1 MKGIILAGGSGSRLY
16 PCTKVTNK
24 HLLPVY
30 DLPMIY
36 YPLRMLERA
45 GIKDI
50 LIVSGPGHAG
60 DFLNLLGSGKEF
72 GVDLSFDVQEE
83 SGGIAQALDVGR
95 KFVGDGD
102 CIVVLGDNIF
112 EEDIQAFVENFRQQ
126 DGGAR
131 VFLKEVS
138 NEEAKR
144 FGCAV
149 VDGDKVSYVEEKPLQ
164 PKSNLAMTGLYIF
177 DSEIF
182 KIISTLNPSARGE
195 FEITDAIGAYVKNGK
210 CKYDIVRGFWSDT
223 GTFESLQRTS
233 TFIHNKRTGTNT
245 GDRVTED
252 INKFKEELD
261 TLKRKLDERFL

>member
-1 MKGIILAGGSGSRLY
+1 
-16 PCTKVTNK
+16 
-24 HLLPVY
+24 
-30 DLPMIY
+30 
-36 YPLRMLERA
+36 
-45 GIKDI
+45 
-50 LIVSGPGHAG
+50 
-60 DFLNLLGSGKEF
+60 
-72 GVDLSFDVQEE
+72 
-83 SGGIAQALDVGR
+83 
-95 KFVGDGD
+95 
-102 CIVVLGDNIF
+102 VVLGDNIF